1 MECHQTASFIVDRFK
16 EFGITDIWTGIATSW
31 VITLIEGVQDGFT
44 IALRTDIDSL
54 PLTETIGAPEASE
67 IQNLMHACGHNGH
80 VTLLLGVAK
89 YLAATRN
96 FARRVTVI
104 F

>member
-1 MECHQTASFIVDRFK
+1 MDRFK
-16 EFGITDIWTGIATSW
+16 EFGITDIWTSIATSW

-44 IALRTDIDSL
+44 IALRTYIDAL

-67 IQNLMHACGHNGH
+67 IQNLMHACGHNGY
-80 VTLLLGVAK
+80 VTMLLGAAK
-89 YLAATRN
+89 YLAATRS
-96 FARRVTVI
+96 FSRRVTVI

>member
-1 MECHQTASFIVDRFK
+1 M
-16 EFGITDIWTGIATSW
+16 
-31 VITLIEGVQDGFT
+31 QDGFT

-80 VTLLLGVAK
+80 VTILLGAVK

>member
-1 MECHQTASFIVDRFK
+1 M
-16 EFGITDIWTGIATSW
+16 
-31 VITLIEGVQDGFT
+31 QDGFT
-44 IALRTDIDSL
+44 IALRTDIDAL

-67 IQNLMHACGHNGH
+67 IQNLMHACGHNGY
-80 VTLLLGVAK
+80 VTMLLGEAK